1 MGPGTWDFEAVIRR
15 LAENRIRE
23 AIEAGEF
30 DHLPGKGKPIDLE
43 EYFRTPQELRM
54 AYSILKSA
62 NCRPEEVELLNELA
76 ELDRLPPASGPDEG
90 RARDRRRR
98 DLRLRLDILL
108 ERKRKPR

>member
-1 MGPGTWDFEAVIRR
+1 MSLKRIV
-15 LAENRIRE
+15 ENRIRE

-30 DHLPGKGKPIDLE
+30 DNLPGRGKPIDLE
-43 EYFRTPQELRM
+43 DYFATPEELRM

-76 ELDRLPPASGPDEG
+76 ELERQTSPSDPVAR
-90 RARDRRRR
+90 RAFERRRR

-108 ERKRKPR
+108 EQKRKRR